1 MKRRGKRERESNM
14 VYVNI
19 KRKRH
24 LSITV
29 VGTTEYYYTI
39 LLSNEARYES
49 TEKKQA
55 DKNCLNTFKSS
66 SVF

>member
-49 TEKKQA
+49 TEKNRQLKTA
-55 DKNCLNTFKSS
+55 
-66 SVF
+66 